1 MLKDKYS
8 FKLPVHE
15 VQLLA
20 TEFDKMF
27 EQYSDY
33 KVANWLLMLTVLKP
47 IKIKIAT
54 KLMFPKK
61 TTTLVFSQSQAVAF
75 MAAYEQSLI
84 RFNLTTSKINAEIHK
99 TIV

>member
-1 MLKDKYS
+1 
-8 FKLPVHE
+8 
-15 VQLLA
+15 
-20 TEFDKMF
+20 
-27 EQYSDY
+27 
-33 KVANWLLMLTVLKP
+33 
-47 IKIKIAT
+47 
-54 KLMFPKK
+54 MFPKK